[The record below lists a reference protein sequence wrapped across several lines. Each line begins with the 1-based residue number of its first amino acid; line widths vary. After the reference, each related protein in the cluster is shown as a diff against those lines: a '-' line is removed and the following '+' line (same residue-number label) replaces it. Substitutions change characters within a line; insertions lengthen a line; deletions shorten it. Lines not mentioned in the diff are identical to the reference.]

1 MSDFI
6 REWFM
11 NFLRM
16 FIRMFIG
23 IGTLAVIMGLTAGI
37 GIWLAETYNIWL
49 GIFYI
54 VITLCL
60 FFAFLLTIENY

>member
-1 MSDFI
+1 
-6 REWFM
+6 
-11 NFLRM
+11 
-16 FIRMFIG
+16 MFIG

-37 GIWLAETYNIWL
+37 GIWLAGTYNIWL